1 MNDAEIL
8 KERYELALGRI
19 GEIGGEHFGN
29 EELERYFAFCA
40 EFLLLI
46 EDTRLF
52 LEGGGLQRAS
62 LEELKAFEKALMH
75 TAEEKLPLQPQL
87 GSFMESKK
95 KNGALGEASGGL
107 ALVRE
112 KVTENP
118 YKI

>member
-62 LEELKAFEKALMH
+62 LEELKARNHRLYGDI
-75 TAEEKLPLQPQL
+75 LP
-87 GSFMESKK
+87 
-95 KNGALGEASGGL
+95 
-107 ALVRE
+107 
-112 KVTENP
+112 
-118 YKI
+118 